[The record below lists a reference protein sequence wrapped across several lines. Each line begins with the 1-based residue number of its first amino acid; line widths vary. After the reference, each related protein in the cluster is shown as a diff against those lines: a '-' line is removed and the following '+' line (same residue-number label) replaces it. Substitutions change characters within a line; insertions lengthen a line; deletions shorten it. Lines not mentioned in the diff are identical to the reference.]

1 MFLHYLFY
9 LLILI
14 SQLTT
19 IHSDC
24 SFIELCTCDTNKNV
38 VICDANYG
46 NQTDNDY
53 FSSFSLLPSVEK
65 YIFRNF
71 QQIQSHAFQNMTFL
85 TNSLITIH
93 LVNIKMINSD
103 AFSSSIIIPDNSTIS
118 IDIEYSTNPSSI
130 TLQLNAFNHMKI
142 NRLRFFKINNFNGS
156 PIFNTSCFGEDLQI
170 NELIFEQSSIT
181 AFSNI
186 IRKPSNIKNLYILEC
201 PAFTQITN
209 NSLPSFLLTTELL
222 EISKTGLQF
231 ISLHTFQARSLILRE
246 LIIRNNI
253 YLKKFSSNII
263 DGVLQNLDKLD
274 LSNNSI
280 NIFEENF
287 DWLPYSYIKHLIFK
301 QQQFDLFLKTN
312 SLKNLKH
319 LQTIDF
325 SEGFISENN
334 ESLIHDYIPN
344 MPNLVSINVSHTNL
358 TENMIINLL
367 ERLSNSINQTI
378 KISLL
383 GYKLNVENFCSYFTI
398 FTKTSNLFQLEL
410 DETHECNCIVD
421 LFFNDTHIPISMN
434 DSLIQPTCIFNTT
447 RTHCDIQS
455 QLIISKCSIN
465 KPNPDG
471 SDTNNDNGG
480 NYKFIGIMVGMG
492 GVLLILLAVGSSI
505 AYRRRRKSRRGTI
518 IDMEEPIENPLA
530 VIIEERLN
538 TSH

>member
-85 TNSLITIH
+85 TN
-93 LVNIKMINSD
+93 N
-103 AFSSSIIIPDNSTIS
+103 
-118 IDIEYSTNPSSI
+118 
-130 TLQLNAFNHMKI
+130 
-142 NRLRFFKINNFNGS
+142 
-156 PIFNTSCFGEDLQI
+156 
-170 NELIFEQSSIT
+170 
-181 AFSNI
+181 
-186 IRKPSNIKNLYILEC
+186 
-201 PAFTQITN
+201 
-209 NSLPSFLLTTELL
+209 
-222 EISKTGLQF
+222 
-231 ISLHTFQARSLILRE
+231 
-246 LIIRNNI
+246 
-253 YLKKFSSNII
+253 
-263 DGVLQNLDKLD
+263 
-274 LSNNSI
+274 
-280 NIFEENF
+280 
-287 DWLPYSYIKHLIFK
+287 
-301 QQQFDLFLKTN
+301 
-312 SLKNLKH
+312 
-319 LQTIDF
+319 
-325 SEGFISENN
+325 
-334 ESLIHDYIPN
+334 
-344 MPNLVSINVSHTNL
+344 
-358 TENMIINLL
+358 
-367 ERLSNSINQTI
+367 
-378 KISLL
+378 
-383 GYKLNVENFCSYFTI
+383 
-398 FTKTSNLFQLEL
+398 
-410 DETHECNCIVD
+410 ETHECNCIVD